1 MIELTLNTKKFE
13 EKLEDI
19 VSVYQRAFAGYPWFE
34 NLSDDEVQKRL
45 VNNSGKNGFQ
55 PFIAEGPNGEVA
67 GALWYD
73 TPTLEQLSAERGK
86 ELAEFASTVC
96 QENNL
101 QHLIWER
108 EVLVDPQFQKQGI
121 ATRLRT
127 AFLSYLIEAFPD
139 GALMLTR
146 MRDDNIGIIKI
157 AERVDYARTGIRV
170 PSSQTPGIFHEYWY
184 KVINPNE

>member
-1 MIELTLNTKKFE
+1 MIERTPNTKKFE
-13 EKLEDI
+13 DKFESVAL
-19 VSVYQRAFAGYPWFE
+19 VYQQAFAGFPWFE
-34 NLSDDEVQKRL
+34 DLSDAEVRKRL
-45 VNNSGKNGFQ
+45 TDSKNKNGFQ
-55 PFIAEGPNGEVA
+55 AFIAEGTNGEVA

-73 TPTLEQLSAERGK
+73 TPAPEQLSAEKGQN
-86 ELAEFASTVC
+86 LADFAKIIC

-101 QHLIWER
+101 EHLIWER

-127 AFLSYLIEAFPD
+127 TFLSYLTEAFPD

-157 AERVDYARTGIRV
+157 AEKLGYERTGIRV
-170 PSSQTPGIFHEYWY
+170 PSSQTPGIFHEYWH
-184 KVINPNE
+184 KMINPNE